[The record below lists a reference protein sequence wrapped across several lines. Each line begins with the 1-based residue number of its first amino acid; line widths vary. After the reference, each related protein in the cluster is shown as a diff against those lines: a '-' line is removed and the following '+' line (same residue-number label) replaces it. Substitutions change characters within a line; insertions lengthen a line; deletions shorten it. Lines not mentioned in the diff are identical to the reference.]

1 MILHSLLE
9 DSIASLEYYM
19 EHILYQVDPDFQR
32 NVDPGLSE
40 KVDPMPKITL
50 LLKNSYL
57 INSRVLILNMTI
69 AFLKFEPKIS

>member
-1 MILHSLLE
+1 MILYSLLE

-19 EHILYQVDPDFQR
+19 EHILYQVDLDFQR